1 MRQRRRPLPTCL
13 QHNAGRGGCQGRR
26 LCAVHQSAVFQAARP
41 AQSALFRHTVGEI
54 DSHLG
59 VDHTPVLASACP
71 LFRNVHH
78 RQIQHFQQAVI
89 RGEHGFGFGHLPKLT
104 VEALYGVGGINQSP
118 HLLRVLKVGAQV
130 GPVLPPGLRYFRV
143 FLIPALRKGVQG
155 SQRRGLIHGRKTC
168 LQIGHQGFQVLVG
181 DVLAGITELM
191 DDAVLDFRLGKH
203 RFNCRRESSQIVRT
217 GDENI
222 LHATVFE
229 PIELQ

>member
-1 MRQRRRPLPTCL
+1 MSRAALVRRSSKRRLS
-13 QHNAGRGGCQGRR
+13 GGAQTLDLRHGRR
-26 LCAVHQSAVFQAARP
+26 YS
-41 AQSALFRHTVGEI
+41 
-54 DSHLG
+54 
-59 VDHTPVLASACP
+59 
-71 LFRNVHH
+71 VHH

-130 GPVLPPGLRYFRV
+130 GPVLPSGLRYFRV

-155 SQRRGLIHGRKTC
+155 SQRRGLIHGRIDC

-181 DVLAGITELM
+181 DVLAGMTELM
-191 DDAVLDFRLGKH
+191 DDAVLDFRLGKY